1 MILSLLQE
9 IDGGVRVAEHRKRGD
24 VMIAAAEVPTMV
36 TTMPTQ
42 ARSQSR
48 SRTAYVHL
56 IERRRTDAVDA
67 PKEGLRGG
75 RIIEVKTRSHGEQMG
90 TDKTGVFY

>member
-1 MILSLLQE
+1 
-9 IDGGVRVAEHRKRGD
+9 
-24 VMIAAAEVPTMV
+24 MIAAAEVPTMV

-75 RIIEVKTRSHGEQMG
+75 RVLVEVRALSGHCERERDGHSPSLLS
-90 TDKTGVFY
+90 DTGST

>member
-1 MILSLLQE
+1 
-9 IDGGVRVAEHRKRGD
+9 
-24 VMIAAAEVPTMV
+24 MIAAAEVPTVV

-75 RIIEVKTRSHGEQMG
+75 RVVEVKTRSGHGEQERG
-90 TDKTGVFY
+90 RTRPESFTRHRIDLGGV